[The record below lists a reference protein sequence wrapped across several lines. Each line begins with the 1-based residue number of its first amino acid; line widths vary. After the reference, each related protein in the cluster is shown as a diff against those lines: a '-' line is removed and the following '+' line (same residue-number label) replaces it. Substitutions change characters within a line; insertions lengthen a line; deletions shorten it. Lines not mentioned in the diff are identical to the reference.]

1 MVRAAAG
8 TPAAAKNNK
17 SSFEIGDFGQ
27 AKRRNEVARARSKVH
42 VVLLATSYGGKFL
55 EDIEGT
61 ASYTH
66 LVSSSQGEVSHVT
79 KGLLDLS
86 RTPVINHWLL
96 ALKGS
101 TRLAPLEESVYI
113 VCNDDNQDEFRDW
126 AQQVSTKDIIDI
138 PPDHIVSNGFSKGGE
153 RQSKILDVA
162 DVLIAKG
169 IESHVVIVNLD
180 YIFEPDL
187 NFTRLIEH
195 AMIRARDVA
204 VCIPAWAGLDL
215 SEIGVCELSSTAV
228 ASAKITACNAH
239 PEGTANGTEWVYGP
253 LLFIRNDTLPDLYK
267 FADSE
272 EGGEFRSLALFG
284 QHLCRTKGLY
294 ALKTPFL
301 FGITDLKSYEYI
313 SGFFAF
319 YSRKKK
325 SLYDKFK
332 VKDSDSNISLDHN
345 MAPST
350 ETPFDRQLKAMEKE
364 LGLTRKDLQLKQ
376 AIDSGALEIEELRQ
390 EYDKVFFGSKVPSS
404 VTSVVPARAI
414 PERFKDAHS
423 WKQQPKP
430 QHAVFQTSN
439 NMYGKKAPSQQEM
452 PMKWYGIRG
461 NFTKTFQAKYSDTSF
476 NTSRSASNVHKSMD
490 DF

>member
-1 MVRAAAG
+1 M
-8 TPAAAKNNK
+8 
-17 SSFEIGDFGQ
+17 
-27 AKRRNEVARARSKVH
+27 H
-42 VVLLATSYGGKFL
+42 VVLVATSFGGKFL

-79 KGLLDLS
+79 KGLLDLA
-86 RTPVINHWLL
+86 RVPVINHWLL

-126 AQQVSTKDIIDI
+126 ARQVSTKEIIDI
-138 PPDHIVSNGFSKGGE
+138 PPDHIVSNGFSRGGE

-239 PEGTANGTEWVYGP
+239 PEGTNIRTTVPGTW
-253 LLFIRNDTLPDLYK
+253 
-267 FADSE
+267 A
-272 EGGEFRSLALFG
+272 
-284 QHLCRTKGLY
+284 
-294 ALKTPFL
+294 
-301 FGITDLKSYEYI
+301 
-313 SGFFAF
+313 
-319 YSRKKK
+319 
-325 SLYDKFK
+325 
-332 VKDSDSNISLDHN
+332 
-345 MAPST
+345 
-350 ETPFDRQLKAMEKE
+350 
-364 LGLTRKDLQLKQ
+364 
-376 AIDSGALEIEELRQ
+376 
-390 EYDKVFFGSKVPSS
+390 
-404 VTSVVPARAI
+404 
-414 PERFKDAHS
+414 
-423 WKQQPKP
+423 
-430 QHAVFQTSN
+430 
-439 NMYGKKAPSQQEM
+439 
-452 PMKWYGIRG
+452 
-461 NFTKTFQAKYSDTSF
+461 
-476 NTSRSASNVHKSMD
+476 
-490 DF
+490 